1 MEKFLSD
8 EGDFVVNGV
17 KSSVIEI
24 LGEASDQKEIE
35 LAMMITDIVYDTRVE
50 KYNVVKVTSVTN
62 ETVKDKAERLFSIPR
77 LEDKIIPEFQKS
89 EYHVQFDDETIK
101 KAPWVN
107 MIHAWNKV
115 LNELNTVYA
124 MQKEQ
129 TIIDPYVIASIAHV
143 LYNFTTNADGDR
155 FIRSDRQFLNRE
167 KYVETIK
174 RESGT
179 QGANSQ
185 RHVCFEEMKYILNV
199 IHKEYSWGE

>member
-1 MEKFLSD
+1 MEKPPIN
-8 EGDFVVNGV
+8 ENDFVVDEI

-50 KYNVVKVTSVTN
+50 KYNVVKATSVTN

-77 LEDKIIPEFQKS
+77 LEDKIIPEFLKS
-89 EYHVQFDDETIK
+89 EYPVQFDEETKK

>member
-1 MEKFLSD
+1 MEKPPIN
-8 EGDFVVNGV
+8 ENDFVVDEI

-50 KYNVVKVTSVTN
+50 KYNVVKATSVTN